1 MILEEI
7 KSPYDGAVQGEVPVA
22 TLNDIDQALIAA
34 QIGASQWRRTPAHIR
49 SEILL
54 KASSIAQS
62 NVEEL
67 ALVIC
72 GETGKSISEARAEAA
87 RCAEIIRLSSFEGS
101 HLYGNSLPLDAN
113 KGTGL
118 DKIGFTLRQPVGIV
132 VAISPFNYPALL
144 VLHKVAPALAVGN
157 SVVLKPAR
165 TTPLTALII
174 AKYFKEA
181 GLPENVLQV
190 VTGSGASLGDAL
202 VSDPRVRKVS
212 FTGSTATGKRISSIS
227 GIKKLS
233 LELGSSC
240 PVIVLDD
247 ADIEHATDSIAI
259 GGYVNAGQVCISV
272 QRVLVDKK
280 ILNDFLDALKPK
292 VNAIKIGD
300 PKKNETNVGTL
311 ISEKEALRVEKS
323 ISDAVKDGAK
333 LLTGGERIGAMIKPA
348 IVYDVNP
355 KSSFAQEELFGP
367 AVSVSTFN
375 GLTESLALAN
385 DSIYGLGAGIFTK
398 NINSAIHAAREL
410 DVGNI
415 HINWTPLWRA
425 DLMPYGGLKS
435 SGVGKEGIRST
446 VDEMTEEKTIILHG
460 QPW

>member
-259 GGYVNAGQVCISV
+259 GGYVNAGQVCIQSSAS
-272 QRVLVDKK
+272 L
-280 ILNDFLDALKPK
+280 L
-292 VNAIKIGD
+292 IK
-300 PKKNETNVGTL
+300 
-311 ISEKEALRVEKS
+311 R
-323 ISDAVKDGAK
+323 
-333 LLTGGERIGAMIKPA
+333 
-348 IVYDVNP
+348 
-355 KSSFAQEELFGP
+355 F
-367 AVSVSTFN
+367 
-375 GLTESLALAN
+375 
-385 DSIYGLGAGIFTK
+385 
-398 NINSAIHAAREL
+398 
-410 DVGNI
+410 
-415 HINWTPLWRA
+415 
-425 DLMPYGGLKS
+425 
-435 SGVGKEGIRST
+435 
-446 VDEMTEEKTIILHG
+446 
-460 QPW
+460 